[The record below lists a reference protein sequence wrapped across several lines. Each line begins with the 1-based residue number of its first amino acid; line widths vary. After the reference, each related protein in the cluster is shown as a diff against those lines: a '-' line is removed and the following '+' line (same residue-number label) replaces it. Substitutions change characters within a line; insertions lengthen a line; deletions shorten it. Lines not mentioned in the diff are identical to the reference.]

1 MAMAPKVQNQ
11 QEQKQQ
17 QQKKLK
23 RTKEKKIIAKA
34 KQQKHYNYIH
44 MYKRMY
50 VPKAVKIVKKN
61 KKSLATSQ
69 TDCVIG
75 VRQQQ

>member
-1 MAMAPKVQNQ
+1 
-11 QEQKQQ
+11 
-17 QQKKLK
+17 
-23 RTKEKKIIAKA
+23 
-34 KQQKHYNYIH
+34 